1 MENDVSKEKN
11 KQLKPIDTPVYRYW
25 SALYMSFYSRLLY
38 VDVGKR
44 WRGLGILYLLLT
56 IALFTIPFAVRMSF
70 SLNQAF
76 KEQITDPLSKIPVF
90 YIQNGEVSFD
100 KPMPYLIK
108 NDQGQ
113 VVIIIDTT
121 GKINDFPSNY
131 PYLSIL
137 INKNKISLKVPSLK
151 LFNMAETKPSKGTP
165 LVQTFDKGTNLV
177 FDGRKIAEE
186 DSIKNVTFYSELM
199 IYPMVVAML
208 FSIFIILFLVLA
220 FLGQVF
226 SNIFFSFNVTFAQSS
241 RLLAVAGTPMLLLL
255 LAMLTLNSIF
265 MGSGYILFALLIF
278 YYSFALYSLRAE
290 SRRVAIL

>member
-1 MENDVSKEKN
+1 MENDVSKEKS

-25 SALYMSFYSRLLY
+25 SALYMSFYSRRLY

-44 WRGLGILYLLLT
+44 WRGLGILYLLLV
-56 IALFTIPFAVRMSF
+56 IALFSIPFSLRMSF

-90 YIQNGEVSFD
+90 IIQNGEVSFN

-108 NDQGQ
+108 NDQGE
-113 VVIIIDTT
+113 VVIIVDTT
-121 GKINDFPSNY
+121 GEINDFPSKY
-131 PYLSIL
+131 PYLTIL
-137 INKNKISLKVPSLK
+137 VNKNKISLKVPSLK

-177 FDGRKIAEE
+177 FDGKKIAEE
-186 DSIKNVTFYSELM
+186 DSIRNLRFYSELM

-226 SNIFFSFNVTFAQSS
+226 STIFFSFSVTFAQSS

-255 LAMLTLNSIF
+255 LVMLTLNSIF
-265 MGSGYILFALLIF
+265 MGSGYILFALLVF